1 MKSVR
6 RGVMAGAVLWT
17 VGLAG
22 IVTML
27 VPLSRSAFST
37 IIRIHDYHMI
47 VALVA
52 VACLIAGVAVARRA
66 FVPFDELRR
75 RLSSVQKGLDTRL
88 DGRYPSEVQP
98 LVNDLNALLAH
109 NEDAVSRA
117 AAKAGDLAHGLKTP
131 LAVLSNEADRLAG
144 DGESELSATIRQQ
157 IALMKRHIDYHL
169 AHARATAS
177 GAGIGLRCTV
187 VDSAGGLVRTLE
199 RLHAA
204 RGLKIVVHVSP
215 SHSVRTRREDLD
227 EMLGNLLDNACKWA
241 RSQVAITSSVTDTDV
256 VVEVE
261 DDGPGIPADMRER
274 VMQRGVRADEAAP
287 GFGLG
292 LAIVRDLA
300 ELHGG
305 SIALETSASGGTRA
319 RLQLPAAG

>member
-1 MKSVR
+1 MNSVR
-6 RGVMAGAVLWT
+6 RGVLAGAVLWT
-17 VGLAG
+17 IGLAG
-22 IVTML
+22 IITML
-27 VPLSRSAFST
+27 VPLSRSAFNT

-52 VACLIAGVAVARRA
+52 IACLVGGFTAARRA

-75 RLSSVQKGLDTRL
+75 RLSSVQKGIDRRL
-88 DGRYPSEVQP
+88 DGVYPSEVQP
-98 LVNDLNALLAH
+98 LVDDLNALLAH
-109 NEDAVSRA
+109 NEEVVTRA
-117 AAKAGDLAHGLKTP
+117 TAKAGDLAHGLKTP

-144 DGESELSATIRQQ
+144 EGDRELSETIKQQ

-177 GAGIGLRCTV
+177 GSGIGMRCV
-187 VDSAGGLVRTLE
+187 VRESAEGLARTLE
-199 RLHAA
+199 RLHAS
-204 RGLKIVVHVSP
+204 RGLKIHVDVS
-215 SHSVRTRREDLD
+215 STHSVRVRREDLD

-241 RSQVAITSSVTDTDV
+241 RSHVSIASSVKGTDV
-256 VVEVE
+256 VIDVE
-261 DDGPGIPADMRER
+261 DDGPGIPAAMRDR

-287 GFGLG
+287 GSGLG

-305 SIALETSASGGTRA
+305 SIAIETSVTGGTRA